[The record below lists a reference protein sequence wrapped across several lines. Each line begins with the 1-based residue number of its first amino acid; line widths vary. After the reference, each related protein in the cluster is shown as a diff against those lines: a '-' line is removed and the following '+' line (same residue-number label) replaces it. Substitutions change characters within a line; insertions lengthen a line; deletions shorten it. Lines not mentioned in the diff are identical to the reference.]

1 MSFAGHS
8 KYTLCKICKSWNG
21 VRLKFSALAVA
32 KIGTRRKRNWT
43 SKANTISESS
53 NQDIHIRQMSQSEQ
67 MKGSND
73 ELEQITQKKQSNIK
87 RGHATFPL

>member
-8 KYTLCKICKSWNG
+8 KYTRCEIGQKLERSEGK
-21 VRLKFSALAVA
+21 VFSALAVA
-32 KIGTRRKRNWT
+32 EIGTRRRINWT

-67 MKGSND
+67 MKDSND
-73 ELEQITQKKQSNIK
+73 KLD
-87 RGHATFPL
+87 